1 MRLGMVCHIH
11 RLPIANHVLLLHLN
25 ASEAIPVPPT
35 SVDKGFDE
43 ELRQLN
49 AGLIVC
55 RTASI
60 LARLPQLL
68 VASAL
73 WMKLRAKDGIAS
85 MLDECDEVATTSV
98 VASCVLPCGQ
108 HMPIPMQMKA
118 TELTLCDGETVLMA
132 GEGFHSHSCSHLCAQ
147 LGTQL
152 GILEVF
158 AEAQR
163 QCLESAAAVGAHLF
177 AARRVDHQQ
186 LEAQTGA
193 PQGEVVAPRVLLH
206 GQIVDV
212 ANGLHAI
219 VAQMGILACL
229 LLVQTDCTPRQQDA
243 VQLLHHALIVAEITP
258 DPKVGRQEREEKFRE
273 SVKEKDKKII
283 RNKFAQSNRQLALGQ
298 LKRNCLY
305 YPPLPPLSTCH
316 TSSSICAPTIQG
328 DKIVLFS
335 TQCIQ
340 EVGIF
345 W

>member
-11 RLPIANHVLLLHLN
+11 RLPIADHVLLLHLN
-25 ASEAIPVPPT
+25 ACEAILVPPT
-35 SVDKGFDE
+35 SIDKGFDE

-55 RTASI
+55 RTASV

-73 WMKLRAKDGIAS
+73 WMKLRPKDGIAS

-98 VASCVLPCGQ
+98 VACVLPCGQ

-118 TELTLCDGETVLMA
+118 TELTLCDGEAMLMA

-186 LEAQTGA
+186 LKAQTGA

-243 VQLLHHALIVAEITP
+243 VQLLHHALVVAEITP
-258 DPKVGRQEREEKFRE
+258 DPKVGKQENGRKNQRERE
-273 SVKEKDKKII
+273 
-283 RNKFAQSNRQLALGQ
+283 
-298 LKRNCLY
+298 KRK
-305 YPPLPPLSTCH
+305 T
-316 TSSSICAPTIQG
+316 
-328 DKIVLFS
+328 KR
-335 TQCIQ
+335 
-340 EVGIF
+340 
-345 W
+345 